1 MQKINQELNQES
13 NLEEL
18 NMSSEML
25 SSVSRKCVM
34 SIESLVSREVKLRET
49 TLLKQLKKLNL
60 LSVSIKDAKA
70 RLRSGVGVA
79 VMKKLSG
86 RPKKVERVVCDDDII
101 ADLTA
106 KADVLTEPRLL
117 DEDKKAKALA
127 KAKLKEE
134 KALAKAKAKE
144 EKALAK
150 AKLKEEKALLK
161 AKLVEEKNQAKA
173 LAKAKLK
180 QEKALA
186 KAKLKEEKAL
196 AKAKA
201 KEEKALAKAKAKEE
215 KALAKAKLKEEK
227 AAKAAAK
234 LEKKSK
240 AAKAAQD
247 KLKLKNQLLEEE
259 PMDVDIKDEAG
270 EVVGNK
276 VESFNVPQDLET
288 IKKMKS
294 LKAAGLTAFTHSSL
308 PNDELYID
316 NDQCVFKWEKPEC
329 IHIGNF
335 DSENGVILPI
345 SDSEDE
351 CSDSEDEAANLYLSD
366 TE

>member
-79 VMKKLSG
+79 VMKKSSG

-186 KAKLKEEKAL
+186 KAKL
-196 AKAKA
+196 

-351 CSDSEDEAANLYLSD
+351 CSDSEDEAENLYLSD